1 VVPVELELQDKLL
14 PVFEQLELEALE
26 AQVRLVV
33 QTFNAAVA
41 AVAAD
46 II

>member
-1 VVPVELELQDKLL
+1 MVPEAQVPLDKLL
-14 PVFEQLELEALE
+14 PVFDQLELEALE